1 MTHTNRVLQMTVGLF
16 VIGRLM
22 MRYKNV
28 VLSIAWLTLVCG
40 ASAHQANS
48 QNTTARAAP
57 TAGAARALIPH
68 ESWTCGMAEG
78 IPNPESGTLV
88 FEAEMKFERIL
99 DVGRTPYGNRQ
110 VVVVQEGAVS
120 GPKLSGAV
128 MPGALDFELE
138 LSNGTIEVEQVL
150 VVKTTDGKYVYA
162 RNAGTGADSND
173 VRVVMDF
180 EAPNDGSFAWLNSGK
195 YVARRVLNSA
205 AKTLTMRVYDVS
217 GVTVAAAPTN
227 SIRIRKPE
235 GVPSQPWDYRRADP
249 SEKQG
254 NVVVTE
260 AVTLSPSQ
268 TVGASKRGNR
278 NVIPI
283 TGGELSGRITGKVL
297 FGGADYQSRPNPPA
311 IDARYLWQT
320 SDGDIIIVR
329 NTGSGTLIPTFEVR
343 TDSRYAWLNTG
354 RFLSSP
360 PGVKPGGVGITIYE
374 SNR

>member
-1 MTHTNRVLQMTVGLF
+1 VRLRIVL
-16 VIGRLM
+16 
-22 MRYKNV
+22 
-28 VLSIAWLTLVCG
+28 LSIASIALATA
-40 ASAHQANS
+40 ASAHAALL
-48 QNTTARAAP
+48 QNTTGHSAVF
-57 TAGAARALIPH
+57 IPH

-78 IPNPESGTLV
+78 IPSPESGVLV
-88 FEAEMKFERIL
+88 FEAEMKFERLL
-99 DVGRTPYGNRQ
+99 DVGKTQYGNRQ
-110 VVVVQEGAVS
+110 VIVTQEGAVT
-120 GPKLSGAV
+120 GPKLSGTV
-128 MPGALDFELE
+128 TPGALDFELK

-150 VVKTTDGKYVYA
+150 VLKTSDGKYVYA

-195 YVARRVLNSA
+195 YVARRVLNPA
-205 AKTLTMRVYDVS
+205 AKALTMRVYDVS
-217 GVTVAAAPTN
+217 GITVAATSANT
-227 SIRIRKPE
+227 IRIRKPE
-235 GVPSQPWDYRRADP
+235 GVPSQPWDYRRPDS

-260 AVTLSPSQ
+260 TVTLSPSQ

-278 NVIPI
+278 NIIPI

-297 FGGADYQSRPNPPA
+297 FGGADYQSRPDPPA

-320 SDGDIIIVR
+320 SDGTIIIVR
-329 NTGSGTLIPTFEVR
+329 NAGSGGLVPTFEVR
-343 TDSRYAWLNTG
+343 TDSPYAWLNTG

-360 PGVKPGGVGITIYE
+360 PGIKPGGVGITIYE